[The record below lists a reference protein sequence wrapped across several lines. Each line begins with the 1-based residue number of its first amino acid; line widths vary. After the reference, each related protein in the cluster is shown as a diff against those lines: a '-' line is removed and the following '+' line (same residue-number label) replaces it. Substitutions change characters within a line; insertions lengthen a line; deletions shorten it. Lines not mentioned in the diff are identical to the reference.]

1 MLKRMH
7 MFVAVAALMA
17 VMLLVSA
24 AVAFAANPDDP
35 KTVFCKGDNYLS
47 YGVLDP
53 ATEAVTPFNTQ
64 GDCVSFVESGGVP
77 VPLEVTM

>member
-1 MLKRMH
+1 LLKRMH
-7 MFVAVAALMA
+7 MFVAVATLMA

-35 KTVFCKGDNYLS
+35 KTVFCKGDNYLI
-47 YGVLDP
+47 YGVFDP
-53 ATEAVTPFNTQ
+53 VTETVTPFNTQ

-77 VPLEVTM
+77 VPIEVTV